1 MTDFTYVGDKL
12 TPGQKLFPN
21 QALLSPN
28 EWYALVMQ
36 DDGNLVLYPIGITQ
50 ADWSSGTSGRS
61 VAWAA
66 MQSDGNFV
74 VYESSGTPLWSSG
87 TSGSNVAWIALQNDG
102 NLVIYRTDG
111 QPLWSS
117 STSLLSRLQYDSDI
131 TNAQRQ
137 TLADCHSLA
146 INQTATCMSLTRDQK
161 RQLRDTYRKSI
172 RFSSTTK
179 AGINA
184 EATVGG
190 SQIWIN
196 FGVLFPQGTN
206 EIAQTLIHE
215 MMHCAG
221 FNHPVRRDPV
231 APMSCAIP
239 NPSLFDC
246 PFDNGVYYS
255 TVPLLAEICIAGNQ
269 SDRVLLANE
278 DAFQRNCTIDASGL
292 CTIHSNQ

>member
-1 MTDFTYVGDKL
+1 MTDLTYVGDKL

-66 MQSDGNFV
+66 MQNDGNFV

-179 AGINA
+179 AGLNA

-206 EIAQTLIHE
+206 EIAQTIIHE

-231 APMSCAIP
+231 PPMSCAIP

-269 SDRVLLANE
+269 SDRMLLANE
-278 DAFQRNCTIDASGL
+278 DAFQRNCIIDASGL
-292 CTIHSNQ
+292 CTIYSNQ